1 MTNILPI
8 LFFYIFIII
17 FQILYIKFKDQFFS
31 TKTKLDKR
39 IEFNNSYYEE
49 INQYLYRVLK
59 ERVNLLVSGKMS
71 YKEWLEYMDKNK
83 IVKIKDREYY
93 FFVFERG
100 DDRGDEGDVIK
111 TIIHANA
118 DYVGLS
124 WTDVM
129 KDVGEKFV
137 FLRQTTDPNLIKNFF
152 QIGKMGI
159 TKMNY
164 FWPDPIAS
172 IPVKKESQI
181 ITIPK
186 GKDHNELNV
195 GIGIDLEDLDKS
207 NRFQYSNVIH
217 WSYFII
223 ISLLTFVI
231 SIIVSIFSNKRD
243 PIFKPYMFL
252 ILTNLYLL
260 HFLTNSEYHGTTET
274 EIKKIDQINNGIL
287 SVSFLVG
294 VNTFIITSLTK
305 SSNIELFTQSAV
317 VFAISVIL
325 LLFSA
330 FKVTDAITI
339 NELIQDRIG
348 NQLIFNFSIL
358 LNAFVVLN
366 YIVSI
371 FRFGVPSM
379 KNKTIIKQK

>member
-1 MTNILPI
+1 
-8 LFFYIFIII
+8 
-17 FQILYIKFKDQFFS
+17 
-31 TKTKLDKR
+31 
-39 IEFNNSYYEE
+39 
-49 INQYLYRVLK
+49 
-59 ERVNLLVSGKMS
+59 
-71 YKEWLEYMDKNK
+71 
-83 IVKIKDREYY
+83 
-93 FFVFERG
+93 
-100 DDRGDEGDVIK
+100 
-111 TIIHANA
+111 
-118 DYVGLS
+118 
-124 WTDVM
+124 M
-129 KDVGEKFV
+129 KDVGENFV
-137 FLRQTTDPNLIKNFF
+137 FLRQTTDPDLIKNFF

-186 GKDHNELNV
+186 GKGHNELSV
-195 GIGIDLEDLDKS
+195 GIGIDLEDLDKA

-217 WSYFII
+217 WIYFVI
-223 ISLLTFVI
+223 ISLITFLI
-231 SIIVSIFSNKRD
+231 SIVVSIFSNKRD
-243 PIFKPYMFL
+243 LTFKPYIFL

-260 HFLTNSEYHGTTET
+260 YFLTNSEYQGETQT
-274 EIKKIDQINNGIL
+274 EIKKIDQINSGIL

-339 NELIQDRIG
+339 NELIEDRIS

-371 FRFGVPSM
+371 FSVPSI
-379 KNKTIIKQK
+379 KNKITIKQK

>member
-1 MTNILPI
+1 MSNILPI
-8 LFFYIFIII
+8 LFFYILIII

-31 TKTKLDKR
+31 TKTNLDKR

-49 INQYLYRVLK
+49 IHQHIYHVLK

-83 IVKIKDREYY
+83 IVKIKDYEYY

-100 DDRGDEGDVIK
+100 DDRGNEGDVIK

-129 KDVGEKFV
+129 KDIGEKFV

-186 GKDHNELNV
+186 GKDHNELSV
-195 GIGIDLEDLDKS
+195 GIGLDLEDLDKS

-217 WSYFII
+217 WSYLII
-223 ISLLTFVI
+223 ISLLTFLI
-231 SIIVSIFSNKRD
+231 SIIVSIFSNKRA

-252 ILTNLYLL
+252 FLTNLYLL

-305 SSNIELFTQSAV
+305 TSNIELFTQSAV

-339 NELIQDRIG
+339 NELIEDRIG

-379 KNKTIIKQK
+379 KNKTTIKQQ